1 MIRKLRAKFIVINMA
16 LVTLMLVLML
26 GTVIR
31 LTSDNIRDTN
41 ESMMRAMAMAPRQH
55 RRPDITDKDV
65 RLPFFVIRVDK
76 NGEITER
83 SGGYY
88 DLSDEEMISSLI
100 STVQAS
106 GLPGGVI
113 SEYSLR
119 YLREETPMGT
129 SFVFA
134 DISSEQ
140 AAIRGLVRTC
150 LFIGLLGFAVFFII
164 SLLLAR
170 WATRPVET
178 AFTQQKQ
185 FISDASHELKTP
197 LTVILTNT
205 EMLSS
210 PDYSDV
216 QKSTLIGNIGSM
228 AEQMRGLVESLLSL
242 SRLDSGTVSSE
253 KTGLDFSSLTEE
265 AVLPFEPLF
274 FESGHTLSCSIES
287 GISLKGDK
295 ARLLQVIGIL
305 LDNAQK
311 YSLPSSEVFLTLKR
325 QQRSCLLSV
334 SGPGKELSKQ
344 QLKDIFKRF
353 YRVDKARSMN
363 HSYGLGLSIADAIV
377 ADHKGKIWAES
388 ENGMNTFFIQL
399 PCA

>member
-88 DLSDEEMISSLI
+88 DLSDEAMISSLI

-134 DISSEQ
+134 DISSER

-150 LFIGLLGFAVFFII
+150 LFIGLLGFAVFFVS

-242 SRLDSGTVSSE
+242 SRLDSGTISSE

-334 SGPGKELSKQ
+334 SGPGEELSKQ